1 MVEAANPTRREW
13 LIVSSRSGS
22 APSGGLTRT
31 SGGGAELDGRLA
43 ELIQGRPHTEMQ
55 RRVLEHDWAATAL
68 GGEDTWSPT
77 LRAAV
82 STAVNTRFGMLVM
95 GGAELVMVYND
106 GYAPVLG
113 NRHPEALGKRV
124 EDVWVDVWA
133 DIEPMIREVFAGGA
147 TYSEDPPLSMTRH
160 GFERSRWSCRPA
172 PPCCCTPTA

>member
-1 MVEAANPTRREW
+1 
-13 LIVSSRSGS
+13 
-22 APSGGLTRT
+22 
-31 SGGGAELDGRLA
+31 
-43 ELIQGRPHTEMQ
+43 MQ

-172 PPCCCTPTA
+172 PPCCCPPTA